1 MVCSGTFTGTFS
13 LAGIVALAGIV
24 TFAGTL
30 GAVTSFVSVL
40 G

>member
-1 MVCSGTFTGTFS
+1 MVCSGTFTGTSS

-24 TFAGTL
+24 TLAGTL